1 MSYYKY
7 AKRGADTRVDWS
19 AISTNLVKTLK
30 DQEADREKQ
39 RQEIDKESVAVGKRL
54 ADAPQGAN
62 KAAST
67 WILNA
72 SADAAQLMMTQNRL
86 LKSGIVDPR
95 DFTIN
100 RQNVDN
106 SFAALKTIAD
116 TANKES
122 ELTMKR
128 INAGE
133 GQPKSMQFEGVAAQ
147 RVERFQDFSK
157 TRVFWNPDDGVASI
171 GILNNLGTL
180 SDNAADFSTIEGA
193 VNQMQARYDKIEYA
207 PTLQKW
213 ADNLGENIRVVNKN
227 GVLTVSDAAGRDLAE
242 DDPVR
247 LEVMKSLDDTLSAL
261 MVNDI
266 HTLSMAEDLGLVTAD
281 DYDLGSEETS
291 WGAKGSSKVGVTT
304 QNDGILFP
312 KSNDALNE
320 AVREKLRTDALAMV
334 GYKETAR
341 PIFAPKSP
349 TPASIGAGEKAQE
362 RLGYVEEIN
371 TILTDEES
379 ISREALNRRIR
390 TTNEERRAKN
400 LSPILEGNITD
411 DGLSISYE
419 DGTTE
424 KINLSGN
431 IQKDIVAAYDLLTPK
446 RTGEARP
453 SERDLEKYIRDE
465 RLSIG
470 YATDDSGNR
479 IKRKTPLKSSIGTR
493 DISMPFKDVLIT
505 GTDTQGKAVTSTY
518 SQFLEEEL
526 GENLY
531 KGANILPADSEEQV
545 QREFNRLINQSGF
558 MPTELKNILNQ
569 QDKPYKVEV
578 SGNTMTITIGD
589 TVEDI
594 KDVYNDS
601 ATGGVAGV
609 AETIRGVVEKEVNR
623 INRSDVSTAG
633 GNSGGVVR

>member
-7 AKRGADTRVDWS
+7 ARRGADTRVDWS

-30 DQEADREKQ
+30 DQEADRETQ

-147 RVERFQDFSK
+147 RVNEFQDFSK

-171 GILNNLGTL
+171 GILNDLGTL
-180 SDNAADFSTIEGA
+180 SDDPAKFSTIDGA
-193 VNQMQARYDKIEYA
+193 VNQMQARYDKIEYT
-207 PTLQKW
+207 PSLQKW
-213 ADNLGENIRVVNKN
+213 ADSLGEKIQVVNKN
-227 GVLTVSDAAGRDLAE
+227 GVLTVSDPSGGELDEKTRK
-242 DDPVR
+242 
-247 LEVMKSLDDTLSAL
+247 EVMASLDDTLSAL

-291 WGAKGSSKVGVTT
+291 WGADESRKVGVTT

-320 AVREKLRTDALAMV
+320 AVREKLRTDALAML

-349 TPASIGAGEKAQE
+349 TAASIGAGETEQE

-371 TILTDEES
+371 TILTDEDS

-390 TTNEERRAKN
+390 TTNEERKANN
-400 LSPILEGNITD
+400 LSPISEGNITD
-411 DGLSISYE
+411 DGLSITYE

-446 RTGEARP
+446 RKGEARP
-453 SERDLEKYIRDE
+453 SERALEKYIQDE
-465 RLSIG
+465 GLSIG

-479 IKRKTPLKSSIGTR
+479 IKRAAPLKSSIGTR

-505 GTDTQGKAVTSTY
+505 GTDSQGKAVTSTY

-526 GENLY
+526 GESLF
-531 KGANILPADSEEQV
+531 KGADSEAQV

-558 MPTELKNILNQ
+558 IPTELKDILNQ
-569 QDKPYKVEV
+569 EDKPYKVDV

-589 TVEDI
+589 TVEVI

-609 AETIRGVVEKEVNR
+609 AEAIRGVVEKEVNR